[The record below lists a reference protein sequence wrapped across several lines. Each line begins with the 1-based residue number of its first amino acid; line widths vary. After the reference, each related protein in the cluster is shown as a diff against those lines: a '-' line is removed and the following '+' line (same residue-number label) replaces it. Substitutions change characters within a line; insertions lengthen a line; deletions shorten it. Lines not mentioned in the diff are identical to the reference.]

1 MLRPRFH
8 GPAQAGVP
16 RRPPAFRSRPQNFQ
30 QGVLPS
36 RRSLETFGSGGR
48 GAVSCAVLTISILDT
63 APLGDTPRD
72 Q

>member
-8 GPAQAGVP
+8 GPAQAGAP
-16 RRPPAFRSRPQNFQ
+16 RHPPAFRSRPQNFQ
-30 QGVLPS
+30 QGVHPS

-48 GAVSCAVLTISILDT
+48 GAGSCTVIVISIVDT